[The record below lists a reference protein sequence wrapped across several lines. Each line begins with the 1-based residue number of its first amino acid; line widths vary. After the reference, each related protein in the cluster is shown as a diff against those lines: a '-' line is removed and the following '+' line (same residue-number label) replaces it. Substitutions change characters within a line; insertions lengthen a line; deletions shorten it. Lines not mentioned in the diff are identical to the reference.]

1 MRQPNPASLA
11 RHRLIARLIHA
22 TALMLL
28 CGATTL
34 AQPARATTETP
45 PLNVICDL
53 WAPYQMVVDGRLD
66 GFSTQVVRRI
76 FERLDVAVRET
87 RVYPWKRAIIMLERG
102 AADALFS
109 ANYTDARSAF
119 ALYPRQPLVESPWE
133 LWTSR
138 ELAATYQG
146 LDDLRGH
153 RVGVVRGY
161 SYTPEF
167 WAFVERH
174 QVYEAAE
181 SDEQNFRKLQAGRLD
196 FVIAEHGNAHH
207 IIERLGM
214 LDSAVPITAHPIKTD
229 GIYIIFSKA
238 RVSPELV
245 ERFSVELDRFKQGP
259 EYQQLLRDYLGE
271 GHAH

>member
-1 MRQPNPASLA
+1 MRHTLPPSLA
-11 RHRLIARLIHA
+11 RHGLIARLMHA

-28 CGATTL
+28 CGAAAL
-34 AQPARATTETP
+34 AQPVRAATETP
-45 PLNVICDL
+45 QLNVICDL

-109 ANYTDARSAF
+109 ANYTDARSEF
-119 ALYPRQPLVESPWE
+119 ALYPEQPLVETPWE

-138 ELAATYQG
+138 ELAATYHG

-207 IIERLGM
+207 IIERMGM
-214 LDSAVPITAHPIKTD
+214 LDSAVPITAHPIKSD

-245 ERFSVELDRFKQGP
+245 ERFSVELARFKQEP

-271 GHAH
+271 GQTH